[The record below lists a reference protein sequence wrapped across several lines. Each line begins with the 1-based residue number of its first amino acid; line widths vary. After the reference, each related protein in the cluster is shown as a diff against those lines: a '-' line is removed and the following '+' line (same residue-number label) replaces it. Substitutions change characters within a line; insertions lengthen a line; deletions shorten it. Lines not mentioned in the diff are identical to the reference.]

1 MLHVQLLHGHT
12 LKSATFDYEQR
23 HVIAFRP
30 ISVAAHSWSYDKS
43 NMFNFRQQCQTIE
56 QQVAV
61 EVQWMTLWTVESRR
75 RLHTERLF
83 LLIYCLVINQS
94 GKATITLLVT

>member
-12 LKSATFDYEQR
+12 LKSAAFDYEQR
-23 HVIAFRP
+23 HVIAFQP
-30 ISVAAHSWSYDKS
+30 ISVAARSWSYDKS
-43 NMFNFRQQCQTIE
+43 NMFNFRQQCRTIE

-75 RLHTERLF
+75 RRNVYSCLF
-83 LLIYCLVINQS
+83 IV
-94 GKATITLLVT
+94 